1 MKQTTANLIL
11 RERRFKTGFFIILHL
26 IALSVLIYLPDIM
39 IATVLSFVI
48 YYLMEPMVIKLEERG
63 LSRTQA
69 SSIPFL
75 LFGLAVFIIT
85 LWIVPLLSDQ
95 IEALKAQMP
104 AYLTKLKELA
114 TQWESKAHPLL
125 KELGQ
130 SSVVESTQQY
140 LLTMAS
146 NFFSKIPTLL
156 TSSITV
162 LLLTPFFAF
171 FLLYEGAELYRRF
184 LKIVPNHLFEL
195 MVTVNHSIN
204 VQMGQFIRARLLET
218 ALISLFVYV
227 GLNLVNF
234 PYSLIFSITTGLL
247 NLIPYVG
254 PVIAALPQ
262 IILCLISPEL
272 RHDIIP
278 IILINLGSQIFDAV
292 ILVPLLVAK
301 IVDLHPVI
309 VVLAVILG
317 GQTLGVLGMIIFIPL
332 ASAIKVFVTAFYK
345 YMTHSN

>member
-11 RERRFKTGFFIILHL
+11 RERYFKTGFFIVFHL
-26 IALSVLIYLPDIM
+26 LIIGLLIYLPDLM
-39 IATVLSFVI
+39 ISTVLAFVI
-48 YYLMEPMVIKLEERG
+48 YYLMEPIVVKLEEKG

-75 LFGLAVFIIT
+75 MFAFFIFLIT
-85 LWIVPLLSDQ
+85 VWIVPLLSEQ
-95 IEALKAQMP
+95 IEALKSQMP
-104 AYLTKLKELA
+104 EYLAKMKELA
-114 TQWESKAHPLL
+114 IQWESQAHPVL
-125 KELGQ
+125 KEFGQ
-130 SSVVESTQQY
+130 SSIVESTQNY
-140 LLTMAS
+140 LVTMVS
-146 NFFSKIPTLL
+146 NFFARIPTLL
-156 TSSITV
+156 TSSLTV

-171 FLLYEGAELYRRF
+171 FLLYEGAELYRKF

-195 MVTVNHSIN
+195 MITVNNSIN
-204 VQMGQFIRARLLET
+204 VQMGQFIRARLIET
-218 ALISLFVYV
+218 ALICLFLYIGLSLI
-227 GLNLVNF
+227 NF
-234 PYSLIFSITTGLL
+234 PYSLIFSLTTGLL

-272 RHDIIP
+272 RQDIIP

-317 GQTLGVLGMIIFIPL
+317 GQAFGVMGMIISIPL
-332 ASAIKVFVTAFYK
+332 TSAIKVFVTAFYR
-345 YMTHSN
+345 YMTQST